1 MKRSGAFIYLP
12 IAFALIFISGIWIGK
27 FIGRNNIH
35 RSFASRTDKINGI
48 IDYVQDQYVDT
59 VNREKLVDK
68 TIADMLQELDP
79 HSAYMTAEERKRMNE
94 PLEGNFE
101 GIGVEFNILSDTIRV
116 MNVITGGPSENTGLH
131 AGDRI
136 VFVDGKPFTG
146 KHIDNSTVMKT
157 LRGKGGTKVK
167 ISVKRPGT
175 KDLATFEI
183 TRGTVPIYSIDAAY
197 MLKGDVG
204 YIKLSRFA
212 ATSFDEYLQSFKK
225 LKANGMKKLILDLR
239 GNGGGYLN
247 IAVSLADEFLTKGQ
261 MIVYTKG
268 RSVRHGGEKFIAS
281 TTGEFENNPLMV
293 LIDENSASASEIIA
307 GAIQDN
313 DRGLIIGRRSFGK
326 GLVQQERELPDGSA
340 FRLTIARYYTPSG
353 RCIQRPYDK
362 GSEEYFQEEYDRFKK
377 GELENADSIKFLASQ
392 KFTTPKGKVVYGGGG
407 IMPDIFV
414 PLDTTERN
422 HDVNEL
428 LFHNLVKDFALEY
441 ADSKREEFQKK
452 GFPHFRDTFDG
463 FALLPPLLDYAS
475 KQGHWKG
482 TKLAKDPEAFLA
494 NYLKATIA
502 RVVWNEESFY
512 EIYNQKDKT
521 IARALLETSK
531 SN

>member
-1 MKRSGAFIYLP
+1 LKRNNAFIYLP

-27 FIGRNNIH
+27 FVGRNNMH
-35 RSFASRTDKINGI
+35 HGLASRSDKISNI

-101 GIGVEFNILSDTIRV
+101 GIGVEFNILNDTIRV
-116 MNVITGGPSENTGLH
+116 MNVVVGGPSENAGIH
-131 AGDRI
+131 SGDRI
-136 VFVDGKPFTG
+136 VFVDDKVFTG
-146 KHIDNSTVMKT
+146 KTINNSTVMKT

-167 ISVKRPGT
+167 ISVRRQGSPKLV
-175 KDLATFEI
+175 DFLI
-183 TRGTVPIYSIDAAY
+183 VRGTVPIYSIDASY
-197 MLKGDVG
+197 MLNENVG

-212 ATSFDEYLQSFKK
+212 ATSYDEYIQAFNK
-225 LKANGMKKLILDLR
+225 LKKTGMKKMILDLR

-247 IAVSLADEFLTKGQ
+247 IAVSLADEFLPKGK

-268 RSVRHGGEKFIAS
+268 RSVRHGGEKFIATS
-281 TTGEFENNPLMV
+281 NGEFENSPLIV
-293 LIDENSASASEIIA
+293 LVDENSASASEIIA

-362 GSEEYFQEEYDRFKK
+362 GTEEYYQEESDRFKK
-377 GELENADSIKFLASQ
+377 GELENADSIKFLATQ
-392 KFTTPKGKVVYGGGG
+392 KFKTPGGKTVYGGGG
-407 IMPDIFV
+407 IMPDVFV
-414 PLDTTERN
+414 PLDTAERN
-422 HDVNEL
+422 HEVNDL
-428 LFHNLVKDFALEY
+428 IFHSLVKDFVLEY
-441 ADSKREEFQKK
+441 TDTRREEMRKE
-452 GFPHFRDTFDG
+452 GFDHFHHSFDAG
-463 FALLPPLLDYAS
+463 TLLPALFEYAAAH
-475 KQGHWKG
+475 KHTYGR
-482 TKLAKDPEAFLA
+482 KLTSGAESFLV
-494 NYLKATIA
+494 NYIKATLA

-512 EIYNQKDKT
+512 VILNERD
-521 IARALLETSK
+521 RALTKALEEINK
-531 SN
+531 E